1 MNEIAEVV
9 ARAIP
14 PLFFHYIIV
23 VFVVG
28 LILCVCVLKFKYLY
42 WYEQPL
48 TFRFTVQRFFRGGG
62 GGGVGRHPTSIM
74 NPLSLGTRCYNAVVY
89 PFLHHV
95 NHDTVRVYRGN
106 DEDSPPPFERI
117 SHLLQQQGTN
127 NGGGSGGGIV
137 HKNAGLIA
145 CDSSDTLRLLLSQ
158 DTFGLSA
165 FIGVFVDKAMTATA
179 TASDRS
185 IKGVSVLT
193 PRIMISFDS
202 SIATSSYR
210 SVSIYMSEYLAWN
223 KYTMIERESLEL
235 VETTEYIQKSREIAG
250 EQTLYRY
257 SEIPWFVIPFST
269 VYSYVFTPPPPSAP
283 PQSIQNSIIRS
294 GITIVHVSSANF
306 ALFYSFVNESTR
318 DFRCCI
324 LNELTQLQSLVDH
337 KLYRIYMLVL
347 NEVRVIAVYVFTRSA
362 MPRRLLNDSTTRDRL
377 LKTAAPNKKKRTKG
391 NRISDLHDHV
401 SKTSTALVKYLPPV
415 LPPRYDAFGK
425 RISSVPPNT
434 KTHEMD
440 PTAPFPSS
448 SASGHTVI
456 RLISSIQHKSLCEAS
471 DFLTG
476 FQRVCSIEMSKNGK
490 SGYGAVMIDTI
501 AHNYRIIDHLVAK
514 ESLSWPLISQD
525 KWYYI
530 LYNAIIHEETLCK
543 DILMV

>member
-1 MNEIAEVV
+1 MNELAEVV

-48 TFRFTVQRFFRGGG
+48 TFRFTVQRFFRGG
-62 GGGVGRHPTSIM
+62 VGHHRTTIM

-117 SHLLQQQGTN
+117 SQLLQQRGTN
-127 NGGGSGGGIV
+127 NGGGGGIV

-179 TASDRS
+179 TATASDRI

-202 SIATSSYR
+202 SIATSSYK

-223 KYTMIERESLEL
+223 TYMMIERESLTL
-235 VETTEYIQKSREIAG
+235 IETTEYIQKSREIAG

-269 VYSYVFTPPPPSAP
+269 VYSYLFTPP

-294 GITIVHVSSANF
+294 GITIVPVSSANF

-362 MPRRLLNDSTTRDRL
+362 MPRLLLNHSTTRDRL
-377 LKTAAPNKKKRTKG
+377 LKTAPNKKKRTKG

-425 RISSVPPNT
+425 RITAPPNT

-440 PTAPFPSS
+440 PTALFPSS
-448 SASGHTVI
+448 SVSGHTVI

-501 AHNYRIIDHLVAK
+501 AHNYRIIDHLIAK

-530 LYNAIIHEETLCK
+530 LYNAIIREETLCK